1 MAFLELAFNLP
12 KSNRVISFETLHRTC
27 SIPIDHVEFMVM
39 KAMALGLVKGN
50 INQIRNEVTVT
61 WVAPKV
67 LETQRIATM
76 LGKFEEW
83 DSGVKGVEKL
93 IQKVTVRV

>member
-12 KSNRVISFETLHRTC
+12 KSNRVISFETLQRTC
-27 SIPIDHVEFMVM
+27 SIPLEHVEFMVM
-39 KAMALGLVKGN
+39 KAMALGLVRGS
-50 INQIRNEVTVT
+50 INQIKNSVTVT

-83 DSGVKGVEKL
+83 EGGVRGVEGL
-93 IQKVTVRV
+93 IQKVTVRY

>member
-1 MAFLELAFNLP
+1 
-12 KSNRVISFETLHRTC
+12 
-27 SIPIDHVEFMVM
+27 M
-39 KAMALGLVKGN
+39 KAMALGLVRGS
-50 INQIRNEVTVT
+50 INQIKNNVTIT

-83 DSGVKGVEKL
+83 EAGVRGVEGL
-93 IQKVTVRV
+93 IQKVAVR